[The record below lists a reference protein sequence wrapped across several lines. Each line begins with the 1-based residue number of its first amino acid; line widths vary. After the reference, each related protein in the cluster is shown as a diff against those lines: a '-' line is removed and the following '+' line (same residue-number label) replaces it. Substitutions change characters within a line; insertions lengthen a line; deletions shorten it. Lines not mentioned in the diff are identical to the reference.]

1 MAGKT
6 AKNRKQAVLDKIK
19 ALARAREINNLLAKG
34 ALQSEALQNAGE
46 DRPADESHVLDLL
59 SSNREESQ
67 QGWMQKKKKGN
78 KPKKEHAS

>member
-34 ALQSEALQNAGE
+34 ALQSEALQNA
-46 DRPADESHVLDLL
+46 
-59 SSNREESQ
+59 SSAHRNDSRLRAFE
-67 QGWMQKKKKGN
+67 MCTI
-78 KPKKEHAS
+78 EHPNPC